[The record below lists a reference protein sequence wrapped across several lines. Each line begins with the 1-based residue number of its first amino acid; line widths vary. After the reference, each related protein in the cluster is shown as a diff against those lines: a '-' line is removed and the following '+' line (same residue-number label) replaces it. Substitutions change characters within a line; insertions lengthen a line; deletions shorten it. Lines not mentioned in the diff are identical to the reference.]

1 MRFPS
6 AIFKGVELSLIHISL
21 AVQIRTDGTVIARAP
36 LRMPKD
42 RILCFLSEKASWIRM
57 QQGKMQEREK
67 MRQQARIHLDAAQEK
82 ELRERAKSVLAQRT
96 AYFARQVG
104 VTYGRITVRDQK
116 TRWGSCSQ
124 TGNLNFNFRLILA
137 PLEVLDYVVVHEL
150 CHRRQMNHSTQFWQ
164 EVAQVLPDYRKRKA
178 WLTAVSYTHLDVYK
192 RQTVDGADYWQKMFQ
207 ITIPLVRPSLTVST
221 VLNIIYV
228 FNSFPIIWTITK
240 GCLLYT
246 YRCV

>member
-1 MRFPS
+1 MPKEETVKI
-6 AIFKGVELSLIHISL
+6 AGLSVLLVRSSRKTL
-21 AVQIRTDGTVIARAP
+21 AVQIRADGTVIARAP

-57 QQGKMQEREK
+57 QQGRMQEREN

-96 AYFARQVG
+96 AYFARQIG

-137 PLEVLDYVVVHEL
+137 PSEVLDYVVVHEL

-178 WLTAVSYTHLDVYK
+178 WLTENGWRLM
-192 RQTVDGADYWQKMFQ
+192 G
-207 ITIPLVRPSLTVST
+207 
-221 VLNIIYV
+221 
-228 FNSFPIIWTITK
+228 
-240 GCLLYT
+240 
-246 YRCV
+246 

>member
-1 MRFPS
+1 MP
-6 AIFKGVELSLIHISL
+6 KEELVKIAGLSVLLVRSSRKTL
-21 AVQIRTDGTVIARAP
+21 AVQIRADGTVIARAP

-57 QQGKMQEREK
+57 QQGRMQEREN

-137 PLEVLDYVVVHEL
+137 PSEVLDYVVVHEL

-178 WLTAVSYTHLDVYK
+178 WLTENGWRLM
-192 RQTVDGADYWQKMFQ
+192 G
-207 ITIPLVRPSLTVST
+207 
-221 VLNIIYV
+221 
-228 FNSFPIIWTITK
+228 
-240 GCLLYT
+240 
-246 YRCV
+246 

>member
-1 MRFPS
+1 MP
-6 AIFKGVELSLIHISL
+6 KEELVKIAGLSVLLVRSSRKTL
-21 AVQIRTDGTVIARAP
+21 AVQIRADGTVIARAP

-57 QQGKMQEREK
+57 QQGRMQEREN

-150 CHRRQMNHSTQFWQ
+150 CHRRQMNHFAQFWQ
-164 EVAQVLPDYRKRKA
+164 EVARVLPDYRERKA
-178 WLTAVSYTHLDVYK
+178 WLTENGWRLM
-192 RQTVDGADYWQKMFQ
+192 G
-207 ITIPLVRPSLTVST
+207 
-221 VLNIIYV
+221 
-228 FNSFPIIWTITK
+228 
-240 GCLLYT
+240 
-246 YRCV
+246 

>member
-1 MRFPS
+1 MP
-6 AIFKGVELSLIHISL
+6 KEELVKIAGLSVLLVRSSRKTL
-21 AVQIRTDGTVIARAP
+21 AVQIRADGTVIARAP

-57 QQGKMQEREK
+57 QQGRMQEREK

-96 AYFARQVG
+96 AYFARQIG

-150 CHRRQMNHSTQFWQ
+150 CHRRQMNHSAQFWQ

-178 WLTAVSYTHLDVYK
+178 WLTENGWRLMGELCPASGIK
-192 RQTVDGADYWQKMFQ
+192 
-207 ITIPLVRPSLTVST
+207 
-221 VLNIIYV
+221 
-228 FNSFPIIWTITK
+228 
-240 GCLLYT
+240 
-246 YRCV
+246 

>member
-1 MRFPS
+1 MP
-6 AIFKGVELSLIHISL
+6 KEELVKIAGLSVLLVRSSRKTL
-21 AVQIRTDGTVIARAP
+21 AVQIRADGTVIARAP
-36 LRMPKD
+36 LRMPKN

-67 MRQQARIHLDAAQEK
+67 MRQQACIHLDAAQEK

-96 AYFARQVG
+96 AYFARQIG

-137 PLEVLDYVVVHEL
+137 PSEVLDYVVVHEL
-150 CHRRQMNHSTQFWQ
+150 CHRRQMNHSAQFWQ

-178 WLTAVSYTHLDVYK
+178 WLTENGWRLM
-192 RQTVDGADYWQKMFQ
+192 G
-207 ITIPLVRPSLTVST
+207 
-221 VLNIIYV
+221 
-228 FNSFPIIWTITK
+228 
-240 GCLLYT
+240 
-246 YRCV
+246 

>member
-1 MRFPS
+1 MPKEETVK
-6 AIFKGVELSLIHISL
+6 IEGLSVLLVRSSRKTL
-21 AVQIRTDGTVIARAP
+21 AVQIRADGTVIARAP

-57 QQGKMQEREK
+57 QQGRMQEREK

-96 AYFARQVG
+96 AYFARQIG

-150 CHRRQMNHSTQFWQ
+150 CHRRQMYHSAQFWQ

-178 WLTAVSYTHLDVYK
+178 WLTENGWRLM
-192 RQTVDGADYWQKMFQ
+192 G
-207 ITIPLVRPSLTVST
+207 
-221 VLNIIYV
+221 
-228 FNSFPIIWTITK
+228 
-240 GCLLYT
+240 
-246 YRCV
+246 

>member
-1 MRFPS
+1 MP
-6 AIFKGVELSLIHISL
+6 KEELVKIAGLSVLLVRSSRKTL

-137 PLEVLDYVVVHEL
+137 PSEVLDYVVVHEL

-178 WLTAVSYTHLDVYK
+178 WLTENGWRLM
-192 RQTVDGADYWQKMFQ
+192 G
-207 ITIPLVRPSLTVST
+207 
-221 VLNIIYV
+221 
-228 FNSFPIIWTITK
+228 
-240 GCLLYT
+240 
-246 YRCV
+246 

>member
-1 MRFPS
+1 MKI
-6 AIFKGVELSLIHISL
+6 AGLSVLLVRSSRKTL
-21 AVQIRTDGTVIARAP
+21 AVQIRADGTVIARAP

-57 QQGKMQEREK
+57 QQGRMQEREK

-96 AYFARQVG
+96 AYFARQIG

-178 WLTAVSYTHLDVYK
+178 WLTENGWRLMGELCPASGIK
-192 RQTVDGADYWQKMFQ
+192 
-207 ITIPLVRPSLTVST
+207 
-221 VLNIIYV
+221 
-228 FNSFPIIWTITK
+228 
-240 GCLLYT
+240 
-246 YRCV
+246 

>member
-1 MRFPS
+1 MP
-6 AIFKGVELSLIHISL
+6 KEELVKIAGLSVLLVRSSRKTL
-21 AVQIRTDGTVIARAP
+21 AVQIRADGTVIARAP

-57 QQGKMQEREK
+57 QQGRMQEREN

-96 AYFARQVG
+96 AYFARQIG
-104 VTYGRITVRDQK
+104 VTYGKITVRDQK

-178 WLTAVSYTHLDVYK
+178 WLTENGWRLM
-192 RQTVDGADYWQKMFQ
+192 G
-207 ITIPLVRPSLTVST
+207 
-221 VLNIIYV
+221 
-228 FNSFPIIWTITK
+228 
-240 GCLLYT
+240 
-246 YRCV
+246 

>member
-1 MRFPS
+1 MPKEETVK
-6 AIFKGVELSLIHISL
+6 IEGLSVLLVRSSRKTL
-21 AVQIRTDGTVIARAP
+21 AVQIRADGTVIARAP

-137 PLEVLDYVVVHEL
+137 PSEVLDYVVVHEL

-178 WLTAVSYTHLDVYK
+178 WLTENGWRLM
-192 RQTVDGADYWQKMFQ
+192 G
-207 ITIPLVRPSLTVST
+207 
-221 VLNIIYV
+221 
-228 FNSFPIIWTITK
+228 
-240 GCLLYT
+240 
-246 YRCV
+246 

>member
-1 MRFPS
+1 MP
-6 AIFKGVELSLIHISL
+6 KEELVKIAGLSVLLVRSSRKTL
-21 AVQIRTDGTVIARAP
+21 AVQIRADGTVIARAP

-57 QQGKMQEREK
+57 QQGRMQERDN

-150 CHRRQMNHSTQFWQ
+150 CHRRQMNHSAQFWQ

-178 WLTAVSYTHLDVYK
+178 WLTENGWRLM
-192 RQTVDGADYWQKMFQ
+192 G
-207 ITIPLVRPSLTVST
+207 
-221 VLNIIYV
+221 
-228 FNSFPIIWTITK
+228 
-240 GCLLYT
+240 
-246 YRCV
+246 

>member
-1 MRFPS
+1 MP
-6 AIFKGVELSLIHISL
+6 KEELVKIAGLSVLLVRSSRKTL
-21 AVQIRTDGTVIARAP
+21 AVQIRADGTVIARAP

-57 QQGKMQEREK
+57 QQGRMQEREN
-67 MRQQARIHLDAAQEK
+67 MRQKARIHLDAAQEK

-96 AYFARQVG
+96 AYFARQIG

-137 PLEVLDYVVVHEL
+137 PSEVLDYVVVHEL

-178 WLTAVSYTHLDVYK
+178 WLTENGWRLMGELCPASGIK
-192 RQTVDGADYWQKMFQ
+192 
-207 ITIPLVRPSLTVST
+207 
-221 VLNIIYV
+221 
-228 FNSFPIIWTITK
+228 
-240 GCLLYT
+240 
-246 YRCV
+246 

>member
-1 MRFPS
+1 MP
-6 AIFKGVELSLIHISL
+6 KEELVKIAGLSVLLVRSSRKTL
-21 AVQIRTDGTVIARAP
+21 AVQIRADGTVIARAP

-57 QQGKMQEREK
+57 QQGRMQEREN

-82 ELRERAKSVLAQRT
+82 ELRERAKAVLAQRT
-96 AYFARQVG
+96 AYFARQIG

-150 CHRRQMNHSTQFWQ
+150 CHRRQMNHSAQFWQ

-178 WLTAVSYTHLDVYK
+178 WLTENGWRLM
-192 RQTVDGADYWQKMFQ
+192 G
-207 ITIPLVRPSLTVST
+207 
-221 VLNIIYV
+221 
-228 FNSFPIIWTITK
+228 
-240 GCLLYT
+240 
-246 YRCV
+246 

>member
-1 MRFPS
+1 MPKEETVK
-6 AIFKGVELSLIHISL
+6 IEGLSVLLVRSSRKTL
-21 AVQIRTDGTVIARAP
+21 AVQIRADGTVIARAP
-36 LRMPKD
+36 LRMPMD

-57 QQGKMQEREK
+57 QLGRMQEREK

-82 ELRERAKSVLAQRT
+82 ELRERAESVLAQRT
-96 AYFARQVG
+96 AYFARQIG

-178 WLTAVSYTHLDVYK
+178 WLTENGWRLM
-192 RQTVDGADYWQKMFQ
+192 G
-207 ITIPLVRPSLTVST
+207 
-221 VLNIIYV
+221 
-228 FNSFPIIWTITK
+228 
-240 GCLLYT
+240 
-246 YRCV
+246 

>member
-1 MRFPS
+1 MP
-6 AIFKGVELSLIHISL
+6 KEELVKIAGLSVLLVRSSRKTL

-57 QQGKMQEREK
+57 QQGRMQEREN

-82 ELRERAKSVLAQRT
+82 ELRERAKSVLTQRT
-96 AYFARQVG
+96 AYFARQIG

-178 WLTAVSYTHLDVYK
+178 WLTENGWRLM
-192 RQTVDGADYWQKMFQ
+192 G
-207 ITIPLVRPSLTVST
+207 
-221 VLNIIYV
+221 
-228 FNSFPIIWTITK
+228 
-240 GCLLYT
+240 
-246 YRCV
+246 

>member
-1 MRFPS
+1 MP
-6 AIFKGVELSLIHISL
+6 KEELVKIAGLSVLLVRSSRKTL
-21 AVQIRTDGTVIARAP
+21 AVQIRADGTVIARAP

-42 RILCFLSEKASWIRM
+42 RILYFLSEKASWIRM
-57 QQGKMQEREK
+57 QQRKMQEREN

-137 PLEVLDYVVVHEL
+137 PPEVLDYVVVHEL
-150 CHRRQMNHSTQFWQ
+150 CHRRQMNHSAQFWQ

-178 WLTAVSYTHLDVYK
+178 WLTENGWRLM
-192 RQTVDGADYWQKMFQ
+192 G
-207 ITIPLVRPSLTVST
+207 
-221 VLNIIYV
+221 
-228 FNSFPIIWTITK
+228 
-240 GCLLYT
+240 
-246 YRCV
+246 

>member
-1 MRFPS
+1 MPKEEIVKI
-6 AIFKGVELSLIHISL
+6 AGLSVLLVRSSRKTL
-21 AVQIRTDGTVIARAP
+21 AVQIRADGTVIARAP

-57 QQGKMQEREK
+57 QQDRMQEWEN

-137 PLEVLDYVVVHEL
+137 PPEVLDYVVVHEL
-150 CHRRQMNHSTQFWQ
+150 CHRRQMNHSAQFWQ
-164 EVAQVLPDYRKRKA
+164 EVAQVLPDYRERKV
-178 WLTAVSYTHLDVYK
+178 WLTENGWRLM
-192 RQTVDGADYWQKMFQ
+192 G
-207 ITIPLVRPSLTVST
+207 
-221 VLNIIYV
+221 
-228 FNSFPIIWTITK
+228 
-240 GCLLYT
+240 
-246 YRCV
+246 

>member
-1 MRFPS
+1 MP
-6 AIFKGVELSLIHISL
+6 KEELVKIAGLSVLLVRSSRKTL
-21 AVQIRTDGTVIARAP
+21 AVQIRADGTVIARAP

-96 AYFARQVG
+96 AYFARQIG
-104 VTYGRITVRDQK
+104 VTYGKITVRDQK

-178 WLTAVSYTHLDVYK
+178 WLTENGWRLMGELCPASGIK
-192 RQTVDGADYWQKMFQ
+192 
-207 ITIPLVRPSLTVST
+207 
-221 VLNIIYV
+221 
-228 FNSFPIIWTITK
+228 
-240 GCLLYT
+240 
-246 YRCV
+246 

>member
-1 MRFPS
+1 MP
-6 AIFKGVELSLIHISL
+6 KEELVKIAGLSVLLVRSSRKTL
-21 AVQIRTDGTVIARAP
+21 AVQIRADGTVIARAP

-67 MRQQARIHLDAAQEK
+67 MRQQACIHLDAAQEK
-82 ELRERAKSVLAQRT
+82 ELSERAKSVLAQIT
-96 AYFARQVG
+96 AYFARQIG

-137 PLEVLDYVVVHEL
+137 PSEVLDYVVVHEL
-150 CHRRQMNHSTQFWQ
+150 CHRRQMNHSAQFWQ

-178 WLTAVSYTHLDVYK
+178 WLTENGWRLM
-192 RQTVDGADYWQKMFQ
+192 G
-207 ITIPLVRPSLTVST
+207 
-221 VLNIIYV
+221 
-228 FNSFPIIWTITK
+228 
-240 GCLLYT
+240 
-246 YRCV
+246 

>member
-1 MRFPS
+1 MP
-6 AIFKGVELSLIHISL
+6 KEELVKIAGLSVLLVRSSRKTL
-21 AVQIRTDGTVIARAP
+21 AVQIRADGTVIARAP

-57 QQGKMQEREK
+57 QQGKMQEREN
-67 MRQQARIHLDAAQEK
+67 MRQQARIHLDVAQEK

-137 PLEVLDYVVVHEL
+137 PSEVLDYVVVHEL
-150 CHRRQMNHSTQFWQ
+150 CHRRQMNHSAQFWQ

-178 WLTAVSYTHLDVYK
+178 WLTENGWRLM
-192 RQTVDGADYWQKMFQ
+192 G
-207 ITIPLVRPSLTVST
+207 
-221 VLNIIYV
+221 
-228 FNSFPIIWTITK
+228 
-240 GCLLYT
+240 
-246 YRCV
+246 

>member
-1 MRFPS
+1 MP
-6 AIFKGVELSLIHISL
+6 KEELVKIAGLSVLLVRSSRKTL
-21 AVQIRTDGTVIARAP
+21 AVQIRADGTVIARAP

-57 QQGKMQEREK
+57 QQGKMQEREN
-67 MRQQARIHLDAAQEK
+67 MRQQAGIHLDAAQEK

-137 PLEVLDYVVVHEL
+137 PSEVLDYVVVHEL
-150 CHRRQMNHSTQFWQ
+150 CHRRQMNHSAQFWQ

-178 WLTAVSYTHLDVYK
+178 WLTENGWRLM
-192 RQTVDGADYWQKMFQ
+192 G
-207 ITIPLVRPSLTVST
+207 
-221 VLNIIYV
+221 
-228 FNSFPIIWTITK
+228 
-240 GCLLYT
+240 
-246 YRCV
+246 

>member
-1 MRFPS
+1 MP
-6 AIFKGVELSLIHISL
+6 KEELVKIAGLSVLLVRSSRKTL
-21 AVQIRTDGTVIARAP
+21 AVQIRADGTVIARAP

-57 QQGKMQEREK
+57 QQGRMQEREK

-96 AYFARQVG
+96 AYFARQIG

-137 PLEVLDYVVVHEL
+137 PSEVLDYVVVHEL
-150 CHRRQMNHSTQFWQ
+150 CHRRQMNHSAQFWQ

-178 WLTAVSYTHLDVYK
+178 WLTENGWRLMGELCPASGIK
-192 RQTVDGADYWQKMFQ
+192 
-207 ITIPLVRPSLTVST
+207 
-221 VLNIIYV
+221 
-228 FNSFPIIWTITK
+228 
-240 GCLLYT
+240 
-246 YRCV
+246 

>member
-1 MRFPS
+1 MP
-6 AIFKGVELSLIHISL
+6 KEELVKIAGLSVLLVRSSRKTL
-21 AVQIRTDGTVIARAP
+21 AVQIRADGTVIARAP
-36 LRMPKD
+36 RRMPKD

-57 QQGKMQEREK
+57 QQGRMQEREK

-96 AYFARQVG
+96 AYFARQIG

-164 EVAQVLPDYRKRKA
+164 EVSQVLPDYRKRKA
-178 WLTAVSYTHLDVYK
+178 WLTENGWRLMGELCPASGIK
-192 RQTVDGADYWQKMFQ
+192 
-207 ITIPLVRPSLTVST
+207 
-221 VLNIIYV
+221 
-228 FNSFPIIWTITK
+228 
-240 GCLLYT
+240 
-246 YRCV
+246 

>member
-1 MRFPS
+1 MP
-6 AIFKGVELSLIHISL
+6 KEELVKIAGLSVLLVRSSRKTL
-21 AVQIRTDGTVIARAP
+21 AVQIRADGTVIARAP

-137 PLEVLDYVVVHEL
+137 PPEVLDYVVVHEL
-150 CHRRQMNHSTQFWQ
+150 CHRRQMNHSAQFWQ

-178 WLTAVSYTHLDVYK
+178 WLTENGWRLM
-192 RQTVDGADYWQKMFQ
+192 G
-207 ITIPLVRPSLTVST
+207 
-221 VLNIIYV
+221 
-228 FNSFPIIWTITK
+228 
-240 GCLLYT
+240 
-246 YRCV
+246 

>member
-1 MRFPS
+1 MP
-6 AIFKGVELSLIHISL
+6 KEELVKIAGLSVLLVRSSRKTL
-21 AVQIRTDGTVIARAP
+21 AVQIRADGTVIARAP

-57 QQGKMQEREK
+57 QQGKMQEREN
-67 MRQQARIHLDAAQEK
+67 MRQQAGIHLDAAQEK

-96 AYFARQVG
+96 AYFARQIG

-137 PLEVLDYVVVHEL
+137 PSEVLDYVVVHEL
-150 CHRRQMNHSTQFWQ
+150 CHRRQMNHSAQFWQ

-178 WLTAVSYTHLDVYK
+178 WLTENGWRLM
-192 RQTVDGADYWQKMFQ
+192 G
-207 ITIPLVRPSLTVST
+207 
-221 VLNIIYV
+221 
-228 FNSFPIIWTITK
+228 
-240 GCLLYT
+240 
-246 YRCV
+246 

>member
-1 MRFPS
+1 MP
-6 AIFKGVELSLIHISL
+6 KEELVKIAGLSVLLVRSSRKTL
-21 AVQIRTDGTVIARAP
+21 AVQIRADGTVIARAP

-57 QQGKMQEREK
+57 QQGKTQEREK
-67 MRQQARIHLDAAQEK
+67 MRQQACIHLDAAQEK

-96 AYFARQVG
+96 AYFARQIG

-137 PLEVLDYVVVHEL
+137 PSEVLDYVVVHEL
-150 CHRRQMNHSTQFWQ
+150 CHRRQMNHSAQFWQ

-178 WLTAVSYTHLDVYK
+178 WLTENGWRLM
-192 RQTVDGADYWQKMFQ
+192 G
-207 ITIPLVRPSLTVST
+207 
-221 VLNIIYV
+221 
-228 FNSFPIIWTITK
+228 
-240 GCLLYT
+240 
-246 YRCV
+246 

>member
-1 MRFPS
+1 MP
-6 AIFKGVELSLIHISL
+6 KEELVKIAGLSVLLVRSSRKTL

-96 AYFARQVG
+96 AYFARQIG
-104 VTYGRITVRDQK
+104 VTYGKITVRDQK

-178 WLTAVSYTHLDVYK
+178 WLTENGWRLM
-192 RQTVDGADYWQKMFQ
+192 G
-207 ITIPLVRPSLTVST
+207 
-221 VLNIIYV
+221 
-228 FNSFPIIWTITK
+228 
-240 GCLLYT
+240 
-246 YRCV
+246 

>member
-1 MRFPS
+1 MP
-6 AIFKGVELSLIHISL
+6 KEELVKIAGLSVLLVRSSRKTL
-21 AVQIRTDGTVIARAP
+21 AVQIRADGTVIARAP

-57 QQGKMQEREK
+57 QQGKMQEREN

-137 PLEVLDYVVVHEL
+137 PPEVLDYVVVHEL
-150 CHRRQMNHSTQFWQ
+150 CHRRQMNHSAQFWQ
-164 EVAQVLPDYRKRKA
+164 EVAQVLPDYRERKA
-178 WLTAVSYTHLDVYK
+178 WLTENGWRLM
-192 RQTVDGADYWQKMFQ
+192 G
-207 ITIPLVRPSLTVST
+207 
-221 VLNIIYV
+221 
-228 FNSFPIIWTITK
+228 
-240 GCLLYT
+240 
-246 YRCV
+246 

>member
-1 MRFPS
+1 MP
-6 AIFKGVELSLIHISL
+6 KEELVKIAGLSVLLVRSSRKTL
-21 AVQIRTDGTVIARAP
+21 AVQIRADGTVIARAP

-57 QQGKMQEREK
+57 QQWRMQEREK

-96 AYFARQVG
+96 AYFARQIG

-178 WLTAVSYTHLDVYK
+178 WLTENGWRLMGELCPASGIK
-192 RQTVDGADYWQKMFQ
+192 
-207 ITIPLVRPSLTVST
+207 
-221 VLNIIYV
+221 
-228 FNSFPIIWTITK
+228 
-240 GCLLYT
+240 
-246 YRCV
+246 

>member
-1 MRFPS
+1 MPKEETVK
-6 AIFKGVELSLIHISL
+6 IEGLSVLLVRSSRKTL
-21 AVQIRTDGTVIARAP
+21 AVQIRADGTVIARAP

-57 QQGKMQEREK
+57 QQGRMQEREN

-96 AYFARQVG
+96 AYFARQIG

-137 PLEVLDYVVVHEL
+137 PSEVLDYVVVHEL

-178 WLTAVSYTHLDVYK
+178 WLTENGWRLMGELCPASGIK
-192 RQTVDGADYWQKMFQ
+192 
-207 ITIPLVRPSLTVST
+207 
-221 VLNIIYV
+221 
-228 FNSFPIIWTITK
+228 
-240 GCLLYT
+240 
-246 YRCV
+246 

>member
-1 MRFPS
+1 MP
-6 AIFKGVELSLIHISL
+6 KEELVKIAGLSVLLVRSSRKTL
-21 AVQIRTDGTVIARAP
+21 AVQIRADGTVIARAP

-82 ELRERAKSVLAQRT
+82 ELRERAKPVLAQRT

-137 PLEVLDYVVVHEL
+137 PPEVLDYVVVHEL
-150 CHRRQMNHSTQFWQ
+150 CHRRQMNHSAQFWQ

-178 WLTAVSYTHLDVYK
+178 WLTENGWRLM
-192 RQTVDGADYWQKMFQ
+192 G
-207 ITIPLVRPSLTVST
+207 
-221 VLNIIYV
+221 
-228 FNSFPIIWTITK
+228 
-240 GCLLYT
+240 
-246 YRCV
+246 